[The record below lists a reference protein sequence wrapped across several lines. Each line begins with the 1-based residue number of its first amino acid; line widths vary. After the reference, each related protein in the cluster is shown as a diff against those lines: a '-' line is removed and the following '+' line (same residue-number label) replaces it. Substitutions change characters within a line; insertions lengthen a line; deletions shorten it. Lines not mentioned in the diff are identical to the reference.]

1 MVADI
6 LLHQPV
12 VRMPQPHPR
21 APLRVV
27 VHLSLVVLL
36 PLVVLYPLVVRLV
49 AVPLEVVVVVAAAS
63 QAVVAVA
70 EVVSLVVAVAEAAED
85 NSQFIIHNS

>member
-12 VRMPQPHPR
+12 VRMPQLHPR
-21 APLRVV
+21 VPLRVV
-27 VHLSLVVLL
+27 VHLPLVVLL
-36 PLVVLYPLVVRLV
+36 PLVALYPLAARPV
-49 AVPLEVVVVVAAAS
+49 AVPLEVVVVAAAS

-70 EVVSLVVAVAEAAED
+70 EVVSLVVAVVEAAED